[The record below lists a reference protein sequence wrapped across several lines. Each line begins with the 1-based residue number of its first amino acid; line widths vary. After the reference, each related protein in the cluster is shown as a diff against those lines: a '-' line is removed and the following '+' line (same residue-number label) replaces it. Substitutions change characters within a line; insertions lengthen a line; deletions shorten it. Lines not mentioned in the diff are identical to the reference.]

1 METEKDRRSAFPH
14 EIKFADGTGMHF
26 NRMSLR
32 DYFAAAALTGMFS
45 NHESFGIYDDHRICE
60 FAWKAADY
68 MMGLRDAGERP

>member
-1 METEKDRRSAFPH
+1 METEKDELFAFPYAVKLSDEH
-14 EIKFADGTGMHF
+14 VMYENG
-26 NRMSLR
+26 MSLR

-68 MMGLRDAGERP
+68 MMELRDAGERP

>member
-1 METEKDRRSAFPH
+1 METEKDGLFAFPH
-14 EIKFADGTGMHF
+14 EIRCRDGMTIFCHG
-26 NRMSLR
+26 MSLR